1 MPLRRKHPRR
11 GDVAAES
18 SERSRTD
25 PPGRI
30 ADTPA
35 RLARIP
41 LGLAAAAAVETLW
54 LLFLGWMAVFGG

>member
-1 MPLRRKHPRR
+1 M
-11 GDVAAES
+11 AAES

-30 ADTPA
+30 ADAPA

>member
-1 MPLRRKHPRR
+1 
-11 GDVAAES
+11 VAAES